1 MMDEVFEEVVV
12 RTAPREQTSTDT
24 KAKRQPPYAV
34 ILHNDSINGFG
45 YVVGVLQKVFGYGK
59 PKALQLT
66 LTAHLRGRST
76 VWTGALEV
84 AEFKAEQLQACGPDP
99 EQKQGRGTA
108 AGRLHRAAS
117 GLKEPSSRA

>member
-12 RTAPREQTSTDT
+12 RTAPREQTNTET
-24 KAKRQPPYAV
+24 KPKRQPPYAV
-34 ILHNDSINGFG
+34 ILHNDSVNGFG
-45 YVVGVLQKVFGYGK
+45 YVITVLQKVFGYGK

-84 AEFKAEQLQACGPDP
+84 AEFKAEQIQACGPDP
-99 EQKQGRGTA
+99 DQRQ
-108 AGRLHRAAS
+108 AGAQPLGVS
-117 GLKEPSSRA
+117 LEPLPS